1 MRARLREFEG
11 IRLPTMTESYA
22 QLFEESLASQRIRP
36 GQILT
41 GRVIE
46 VDGGSTF

>member
-1 MRARLREFEG
+1 M
-11 IRLPTMTESYA
+11 
-22 QLFEESLASQRIRP
+22 FEESLASQRIPP

-46 VDGGSTF
+46 VTPDVWW